1 MQDFPSDPVVKW
13 LSESCAFTARG
24 AGSIPG
30 WEIKILCAAGQSQ
43 KNLHLHVIYF

>member
-1 MQDFPSDPVVKW
+1 MQGFHSGPVVQW

-30 WEIKILCAAGQSQ
+30 WEIKILRAAGQSQ
-43 KNLHLHVIYF
+43 KKLHLYVIYF